1 MKEKKVNPMT
11 VTEFARLG
19 AKARNKA
26 LSRKERVRLAKRAI
40 RARWARVKKDK
51 T

>member
-11 VTEFARLG
+11 VTELARLG

-26 LSRKERVRLAKRAI
+26 LSRKERVRLANRAI
-40 RARWARVKKDK
+40 AARWVKRKSS
-51 T
+51 